1 MPTTASSVVVPAAAH
16 TASGGRPRTPVRAA
30 VRPRRVR
37 RTSAHAH
44 GFIPHRRPRLAPCA
58 RSGIPDMSRVG

>member
-1 MPTTASSVVVPAAAH
+1 MPTTASSPVVPPASAAW
-16 TASGGRPRTPVRAA
+16 GDRPHGAGSDG

-44 GFIPHRRPRLAPCA
+44 GFVPHRRPRLAPCA
-58 RSGIPDMSRVG
+58 RSGIPDMSCAG